1 MVKKIIIILFLILLI
16 LFPPIFPKNL
26 IKGENKNIKDYF
38 GFVITYFN
46 KDIERTSIWAYEVK
60 GYNLNGIILK
70 NINSEKSYIFSK
82 EGELIKEGEVSG
94 LPVIYFK
101 EESVKNNYESIKNY
115 FLSYINIYETIKELN
130 LTPFLDSE
138 NDSVYLENEKLKV
151 ILGKENF
158 SKRVDNLKTL
168 LSKEDLTGL
177 LDASYDNIIIYRGK

>member
-82 EGELIKEGEVSG
+82 EGELIKEEKYQVFQ
-94 LPVIYFK
+94 L
-101 EESVKNNYESIKNY
+101 SI
-115 FLSYINIYETIKELN
+115 
-130 LTPFLDSE
+130 
-138 NDSVYLENEKLKV
+138 LKR
-151 ILGKENF
+151 
-158 SKRVDNLKTL
+158 RV
-168 LSKEDLTGL
+168 
-177 LDASYDNIIIYRGK
+177 